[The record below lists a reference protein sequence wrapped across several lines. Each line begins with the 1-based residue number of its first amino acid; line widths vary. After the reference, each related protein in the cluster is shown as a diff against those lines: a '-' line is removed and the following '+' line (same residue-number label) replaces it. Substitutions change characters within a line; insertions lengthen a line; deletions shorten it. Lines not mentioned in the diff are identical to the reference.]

1 MTLSLIPD
9 YELAK
14 HTWLGVGG
22 KADFFAIVETLEDL
36 KDFLKQNKLP
46 VMILGGGSNILIRNG
61 GIEGV
66 VLKLGK
72 GFQDIQVKDDLLIC
86 GAGAKLSKIAQ
97 TALQNNLTG
106 FEFLSDIPGTLGG
119 GLSSNAGA
127 FGQSL
132 SDVLVQINAVDY
144 NGQEKQFTDFSDW
157 SYRHNPL
164 KDLIFTGAVLK
175 AKSVGINDEIK
186 AVMQD
191 FHIRRKTTQPQGVR
205 TAGSTFKNPK
215 EKSAGFLLE
224 NSGLK
229 GYKEN
234 GAEMSAKHANF
245 LINHHATG
253 NQLEDFVLK
262 MQKIVFEKQG
272 ILLEMEIKCLGKR

>member
-1 MTLSLIPD
+1 MTLSLISD

-22 KADFFAIVETLEDL
+22 KADFFAIVERLEDL

-97 TALQNNLTG
+97 VALQNNLTG

-132 SDVLVQINAVDY
+132 SDVLMQINAVDY
-144 NGQEKQFTDFSDW
+144 NGQEKQFTDFSNW

-164 KDLIFTGAVLK
+164 KDLIFAGAVLK

-191 FHIRRKTTQPQGVR
+191 YHIRRKTTQPQGVR

>member
-1 MTLSLIPD
+1 MTLELIHD
-9 YELAK
+9 YELAR

-22 KADFFAIVETLEDL
+22 KADYFGVVDSLDDL
-36 KDFLKQNKLP
+36 KYFLSQNTQP
-46 VMILGGGSNILIRNG
+46 ITILGGCSNVLIRDG
-61 GIEGV
+61 GITGV

-72 GFQDIQVKDDLLIC
+72 DFQDIQVQDDCLIC

-97 TALQNNLTG
+97 IALKNNLTG
-106 FEFLSDIPGTLGG
+106 FEFLADIPGTLGG

-127 FGQSL
+127 FSRSL
-132 SDVLVQINAVDY
+132 SDCLLQLTALDY
-144 NGQEKQFTDFSDW
+144 KGQELVFDNFSNW

-164 KDLIFTGAVLK
+164 SGMIFTGAVLK
-175 AKSVGINDEIK
+175 AKGQASYEQINALMSEY
-186 AVMQD
+186 
-191 FHIRRKTTQPQGVR
+191 HLRRKTTQPQGVR
-205 TAGSTFKNPK
+205 TAGSTFKNTK

-262 MQKIVFEKQG
+262 MQQIVFEKKG

>member
-22 KADFFAIVETLEDL
+22 RADFFAIVERLEDL

-46 VMILGGGSNILIRNG
+46 VMVLGGGSNILIRDG

-97 TALQNNLTG
+97 VALQNNLTG

-144 NGQEKQFTDFSDW
+144 KGQEKQFTDFSDW

-164 KDLIFTGAVLK
+164 KDLIFTGSILRATAL
-175 AKSVGINDEIK
+175 SSQDEIK
-186 AVMQD
+186 SKMTD
-191 FHIRRKTTQPQGVR
+191 YHLRRKTTQPQGVR
-205 TAGSTFKNPK
+205 TAGSTFKNTK

>member
-1 MTLSLIPD
+1 MTLSLVPD

-14 HTWLGVGG
+14 HTWLGVGE
-22 KADFFAIVETLEDL
+22 KADFFGIVETLEDL

-46 VMILGGGSNILIRNG
+46 VTILGGGSNILIRDG

-132 SDVLVQINAVDY
+132 SDILV
-144 NGQEKQFTDFSDW
+144 K
-157 SYRHNPL
+157 
-164 KDLIFTGAVLK
+164 
-175 AKSVGINDEIK
+175 IK
-186 AVMQD
+186 
-191 FHIRRKTTQPQGVR
+191 I
-205 TAGSTFKNPK
+205 
-215 EKSAGFLLE
+215 L
-224 NSGLK
+224 
-229 GYKEN
+229 
-234 GAEMSAKHANF
+234 F
-245 LINHHATG
+245 LI
-253 NQLEDFVLK
+253 
-262 MQKIVFEKQG
+262 I
-272 ILLEMEIKCLGKR
+272 